1 MERKNLLTWNGKQTL
16 KASPGR
22 ATRLSTREEGR
33 GISMHGCVCR
43 HVRVCVS
50 KSVER
55 SYMKPQSAPPQSV
68 RPSWFLVLQDAGE
81 GVKNDQIGRAAAAPL
96 FAGISVPLSVILCHL
111 IRVQKG
117 KRGWGW
123 GQ

>member
-22 ATRLSTREEGR
+22 ATQLSTREEGR

-43 HVRVCVS
+43 HVRVRVQVC
-50 KSVER
+50 
-55 SYMKPQSAPPQSV
+55 YMKLPSAPGLPAK
-68 RPSWFLVLQDAGE
+68 RAALLVFSFAGLGGG

-96 FAGISVPLSVILCHL
+96 FAGISVALSVILCHL

-117 KRGWGW
+117 KEGGAE
-123 GQ
+123 